1 MDTLDGRDVSY
12 IKFEK
17 GKYPKKYKAKIY
29 DTSDKKIR
37 TVEFGDQRYQQYY
50 DKIGM
55 YDNLN
60 HLNRKRR
67 KEYRSRH
74 GNIITKDGKKAYKI
88 PYTPAFF
95 SYYLLW

>member
-1 MDTLDGRDVSY
+1 MDKLDGRDVAY
-12 IKFEK
+12 VKFTK

-29 DTSDKKIR
+29 DTNDKKIR

-50 DKIGM
+50 DRIGM

-67 KEYRSRH
+67 KDYRTRH
-74 GNIITKDGKKAYKI
+74 SGILTADKKKAYKI
-88 PYTPAFF
+88 PYTPAWF